1 MIKIIALSVTTT
13 VAACA
18 LVAYLFMTPI
28 LGLFNLTT
36 TTVANLHKL
45 EASSAILNRLRDR
58 KKLAKEQLKKKYL
71 AKLGKKLSSS
81 TIAAATIG
89 TAAVAA
95 STVYFAASEYC
106 ERQEELLALEN
117 ELESKNDTFDQ
128 EKCLDLAKDDA
139 AELLATVRAPNLAD
153 LVEIKEE
160 VISFS
165 SDNWNLLQEK
175 YGRLGS
181 WFKSR
186 WSSMFK

>member
-1 MIKIIALSVTTT
+1 MIKIIALSVTMTIS
-13 VAACA
+13 ACA
-18 LVAYLFMTPI
+18 LVVYLFMTPI
-28 LGLFNLTT
+28 LGLFSLTT

-45 EASSAILNRLRDR
+45 EASNAILSRLRDR
-58 KKLAKEQLKKKYL
+58 NKLAKEQLKKKYL